1 MREMKQIILSGLI
14 LVLALSGCANSTS
27 MATPAVPTAVL
38 ELTRYATDTL
48 TPTVT
53 STPANAPTATLAPT
67 QTPTPRAYS
76 IKSGDTM
83 SVIALRNGLTLEELK
98 DANPGVDPYTLS
110 VGMTLYIPVPSRV
123 SATAQAPT
131 PTAVAL
137 ATGSVNCLAI
147 PTGGE
152 YCFAVVN
159 NGQDFAVGNISAEF
173 RLTNP
178 VNGEVLT
185 RPATLPAARIGAGSS
200 TVLFAFFA
208 PPVFSNP
215 SASLQVLTASEAGSG
230 IANNPVVAVVE
241 PSINIA
247 ADGISALASG
257 QAAVDAGSVDA
268 GMVWVTAAAF
278 DASGEV
284 IGVRR
289 MELSGG
295 IKAGSSAAFD
305 VIVYSLG
312 GKIDRVEL
320 FTEAIP

>member
-1 MREMKQIILSGLI
+1 MKQLILSGLL
-14 LVLALSGCANSTS
+14 LVLTLTSCANNTTTL
-27 MATPAVPTAVL
+27 TPAVPTAAI

-76 IKSGDTM
+76 IKNGDTM
-83 SVIALRNGLTLEELK
+83 SVIAFRNGLTLEELK
-98 DANPGVDPYTLS
+98 AANPGVDPYTLS
-110 VGMTLYIPVPSRV
+110 VGMTLYIPAPSHV

-137 ATGSVNCLAI
+137 TAGSVNCLTTA
-147 PTGGE
+147 TGGE
-152 YCFAVVN
+152 YCFAMVN
-159 NGQDFAVGNISAEF
+159 NEQEFEVGNISAEF
-173 RLTNP
+173 RLTNA

-200 TVLFAFFA
+200 IVLFAFFA

-215 SASLQVLTASEAGSG
+215 KASLLVLTASEAGSG
-230 IANNPVVAVVE
+230 SSNSPVVSLVE

-247 ADGISALASG
+247 ADGNSALVSG
-257 QAAVDAGSVDA
+257 QAGVDAGSVDA

-278 DASGEV
+278 EASGAV

-289 MELSGG
+289 VELADGV
-295 IKAGSSAAFD
+295 KAGSAVPFEM
-305 VIVYSLG
+305 IVYSLG

-320 FTEAIP
+320 YIDAIP